1 MTVACVIL
9 AGSTP
14 NRVNPVAEYAGVDQK
29 ALVPIAEKPMISYV
43 VEAVTSATKVQKTII
58 VGLRG
63 SIDQLNSLPVEYLP
77 GEDKILKNIIIG
89 VKYILANYKEID
101 RILFTMCDVPLLT
114 SEMVDWFIEECSQRK
129 GDYFWAMVE
138 KTTMEKRFPGAG
150 RTYTRLTDGRF
161 CSGDLF
167 MVSTKVMQ
175 KSNLKLWDHFIES
188 RKQWWRMA
196 LVFEFST
203 LIRLLLGRISIDGLG
218 QAFGKAFN
226 ITTTIIVSPYAGH
239 GMDVDK
245 PYQLELVRAAFKGVG

>member
-1 MTVACVIL
+1 MTVACIIL
-9 AGSTP
+9 AGNTP
-14 NRVNPVAEYAGVDQK
+14 NQVNPVAEYAGVDQK
-29 ALVPIAEKPMISYV
+29 ALVPISGKPMINYV
-43 VEAVTSATKVQKTII
+43 VEAVTSATKVKKTII
-58 VGLRG
+58 VGLHG

-138 KTTMEKRFPGAG
+138 KTTIEKRFPGAG

-167 MVSTKVMQ
+167 MV
-175 KSNLKLWDHFIES
+175 IES

-245 PYQLELVRAAFKGVG
+245 PYQLELVRAAFEEAG